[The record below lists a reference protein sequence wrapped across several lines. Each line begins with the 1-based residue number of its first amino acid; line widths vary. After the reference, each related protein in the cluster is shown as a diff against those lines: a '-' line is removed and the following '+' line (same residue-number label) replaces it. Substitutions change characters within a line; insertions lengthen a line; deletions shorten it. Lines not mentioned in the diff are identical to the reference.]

1 MKIDKK
7 GIFRFL
13 KYSSVGVSTFLFD
26 LLLLYIFV
34 SIFNVDYM
42 TATGLAFF
50 IAVSINYFLSR
61 KYVFSKTNTF
71 LTKGYFTFMLFAL
84 FGIRLTLGGMYVL
97 VRIFG
102 IYYLLARCLISV
114 CVGTIN
120 YLSNLYLNFKV
131 SGNH

>member
-26 LLLLYIFV
+26 LLLLYCLVTFLSV
-34 SIFNVDYM
+34 NYM
-42 TATGLAFF
+42 IATGLAFF
-50 IAVSINYFLSR
+50 VAVSMNYFISR
-61 KYVFSKTNTF
+61 RYIFSKTNTF
-71 LTKGYFTFMLFAL
+71 FKKGYFTFILFAL
-84 FGIRLTLGGMYVL
+84 FGISLTVSGMYIL
-97 VRIFG
+97 VSILG
-102 IYYLLARCLISV
+102 VYYLLARCFMSS
-114 CVGTIN
+114 CVGIIN